1 MRSRTRSAP
10 VYQITGVRTPL
21 SADLRGR
28 TRRYLISMGLRTACF
43 LGAIVAHGPLRW
55 ALVLCAVV
63 LPWISVIGA
72 NAGREPDRDLPGG
85 VQHVVDPAVLGP
97 PAPPDPSPAGP
108 ERPGP

>member
-10 VYQITGVRTPL
+10 VYRITGVQTPL

-55 ALVLCAVV
+55 ALVVCAVV

-72 NAGREPDRDLPGG
+72 NAGREPDRALPGT
-85 VQHVVDPAVLGP
+85 VDHVLDRTALGP
-97 PAPPDPSPAGP
+97 PAPADPSPAGP
-108 ERPGP
+108 DSPGP